1 MRKICRIVA
10 AVVLGLA
17 GSACSVT
24 RQLPEGSYFL
34 QKVRIEEDRSTPRSE
49 RITASELGKYVRQTP
64 NKRLLGT
71 NFYVWLYGQ
80 ADPAKEN
87 GWNNWKRRVG
97 EAPVLFD
104 LSQTERSVRNLKVY
118 MDSKGFFS
126 SRAVCEVD
134 TVSRRRRAK
143 VTFRTFQG
151 EPYRIDTV
159 VCDFRDSVVGRLV
172 LPDTVGTLLHRGDV
186 FDVSVLDDER
196 ERITAYLRDR
206 GYYNFSVN
214 QIVFRADTLAG
225 DRRVKLRMVVRRNL
239 AGYDEQGR
247 ARVDDNTVY
256 RIDRINVFPGFD
268 PTAIRHDTTLLR
280 RLDTLSYRGLN
291 IIYDG
296 RPNVR
301 PSVLRQT
308 IPLDPDCIYNA
319 SQVSRTYPE
328 LMALGYFK
336 SAKISFEEHAPALP
350 EAASA
355 GLHADSLAAPAA
367 REGSLTCNILCTPTL
382 RQSFKVDLEGSTTS
396 SFYGLKA
403 TVGYQNRNIFR
414 GAEAFDISF
423 TTGYEFMKA
432 PDAKKKRATEFGV
445 TTSLTFPR
453 FLLPWRAGRFESVNQ
468 PRTKVELSINFQDRP
483 YYRRTLSSAGITYL
497 WSNNRYSSFSL
508 RPIDINVVDVTDL
521 DVSFLMVDNPDSE
534 GEELTPNRYLLES
547 FNTQFIGGLSFGYS
561 YNNQSK
567 NLGGNA
573 TSIRFNLETAGNLID
588 GVEHLFFSPSR
599 AEGHYTI
606 FGIPYAQYFRTD
618 LSVSRKIMLGETT
631 ALVGHLYGGV
641 AMAYGNSSSVPF
653 DRQFYCGGSNGMRGW
668 APRTLGQGS
677 VLDPHSSFPVQTGD
691 VKLEA
696 NLELRFPIW
705 GIVHGATFFDLGNV
719 WYIRQNPTEYAD
731 AAVFRFD
738 RFYNQL
744 GFNTG
749 LGLRFDIKFA
759 VLRLDWGIQL
769 HNPNNPA
776 GERWIH
782 NFKWKNTALNFG
794 VGYPF

>member
-1 MRKICRIVA
+1 M
-10 AVVLGLA
+10 LGLA

-34 QKVRIEEDRSTPRSE
+34 QKVRIEEDRSIPRRE
-49 RITASELGKYVRQTP
+49 RITAPELEKYVRQTP

-80 ADPAKEN
+80 ANPGKEN

-104 LSQTERSVRNLKVY
+104 LSQTERSVQNLKVY

-126 SRAVCEVD
+126 SRVLCEVD
-134 TVSRRRRAK
+134 TVSRRQRAK

-159 VCDFRDSVVGRLV
+159 VYEFRDAFLGQII
-172 LPDTVGTLLHRGDV
+172 LPDTARTLLHRGDI

-214 QIVFRADTLAG
+214 NIVFRADTLSG
-225 DRRVKLRMVVRRNL
+225 DRRVKLRMIVRRNL
-239 AGYDEQGR
+239 AGYDERGR
-247 ARVDDNTVY
+247 ARMDDNTVY
-256 RIDRINVFPGFD
+256 RIDRINVFPDFD
-268 PTAIRHDTTLLR
+268 PTAIRNDTTFLA
-280 RLDTLSYRGLN
+280 RLDTLHYRGLDV
-291 IIYDG
+291 IYEK
-296 RPNVR
+296 RPNIR

-308 IPLDPDCIYNA
+308 ILLYPNYIYNA
-319 SQVSRTYPE
+319 SQVSRTYSE

-336 SAKISFEEHAPALP
+336 SAKISFEEQ
-350 EAASA
+350 AADTLGVISYV
-355 GLHADSLAAPAA
+355 GPQADSSATNYA
-367 REGSLTCNILCTPTL
+367 REGYLTCNILCTPTL

-445 TTSLTFPR
+445 TTALTFPR
-453 FLLPWRAGRFESVNQ
+453 FLLPWHVGRLRSVNQ
-468 PRTKVELSINFQDRP
+468 PRTKVELSVNFQDRP

-508 RPIDINVVDVTDL
+508 RPIDINVVDVTNL

-561 YNNQSK
+561 YNNQRK
-567 NLGGNA
+567 NLSGNA

-588 GVEHLFFSPSR
+588 GVEHLFFAPSR
-599 AEGHYTI
+599 SEGHYTI

-618 LSVSRKIMLGETT
+618 LSVSRKIMLGEVT
-631 ALVGHLYGGV
+631 ALVGHIYGGV

-677 VLDPHSSFPVQTGD
+677 VPDPHSSFPVQTGD

-719 WYIRQNPTEYAD
+719 WYIRQNPTEYSD
-731 AAVFRFD
+731 DAVFRFD